1 MADIVKIDENSFF
14 AMVWYMIIPPLRSR
28 TYAAM
33 TDADGMLF
41 GAEEHDNGSAQFI
54 MA

>member
-1 MADIVKIDENSFF
+1 MT
-14 AMVWYMIIPPLRSR
+14 IPLLKSR
-28 TYAAM
+28 TYAAT

-41 GAEEHDNGSAQFI
+41 GAEEHGTESAQFI

>member
-1 MADIVKIDENSFF
+1 
-14 AMVWYMIIPPLRSR
+14 MVWYITIPLLKSR
-28 TYAAM
+28 TYAAT

-41 GAEEHDNGSAQFI
+41 GAEEHVTGSAQLI

>member
-1 MADIVKIDENSFF
+1 
-14 AMVWYMIIPPLRSR
+14 VWYIIIPLLRSR
-28 TYAAM
+28 TYAAT

-41 GAEEHDNGSAQFI
+41 GAEEHGGSAQFI

>member
-1 MADIVKIDENSFF
+1 
-14 AMVWYMIIPPLRSR
+14 MVWYITIPLLKSR
-28 TYAAM
+28 TYAAT

-41 GAEEHDNGSAQFI
+41 GAEHGTGSAQFI